1 MTALTGKANGVEK
14 VDDHVSSEP
23 GFGIVAEWSRTSALL
38 ALVLLLCIGQS
49 RAGQQQPA
57 KSSSHFQQVESLVQ
71 QGHLEEARAAMLDEL
86 KRNPASVDGYNLLG
100 IIESN
105 LQDYSNALAA
115 FEKALQL
122 SPNSAKTHNNLGN
135 FYISQ
140 KKPDLAEKEFRTTLR
155 LDPANQDGNYNLG
168 VLLMAKGAP
177 AEAIAHFERVHPQN
191 LAASFNLI
199 RAEFQ
204 SKRPAEAVRLATL
217 LSEKNKGDVQVH
229 FSLGVLLASERQ
241 WKPALV
247 ELEKADALQPD
258 TFEILFNL
266 GQAYLRS
273 GQNTNAEPAV
283 TRALKLKPESVE
295 TLYLLAQVYANESRP
310 RDSLELLVRAH
321 KIAPGDIDIIC
332 LLAQVSM
339 SQSYYEDAIPLLE
352 SGLQLAPQRSDL
364 HAALGQSYFMAGK
377 VDQAINEFRKLIEL
391 EHSARSY
398 AFLGIAYRQLGRFD
412 EAKRSLQQGLKLDPH
427 NATCIFNLGLI
438 AEQQGDSAAA
448 GSMFEQVLLA
458 NPGFP
463 DALLEL
469 ATLRIQA
476 KRLPEA
482 EQLLRKY
489 VRLSRNPSTGYYKL
503 GMVERSLHETAAADR
518 DLGVFQTLSKD
529 VSTGPH
535 HYEHLFDYLDSRS
548 QLAPQAR
555 EQLDI
560 DELIDHIQKNPGRPN
575 DLYLLAEAYLKSG
588 RLADARTAIDRL
600 DQISS
605 GDFRTLTG
613 VGVLLARYRLYDDAI
628 QHFQAAL
635 QTNPGSDEEEF
646 DLANAYF
653 RKGLYSDAL
662 AAAMQVSAGGRKD
675 DAYLA
680 LLGDIYAH
688 QGDTAHAEEIFR
700 DAIGRNPDNDQDYLT
715 LALLQFR
722 VNDISGAKQTLLK
735 GQARIPASGKLLW
748 GLGIVSALEGS
759 TQEAAGQL
767 ERAVDLLPE
776 WPGSYSLL
784 GVFYYQTGQIAK
796 AREVLDRFKNSSAT
810 GGMDLNRIEQAL
822 EQAPTASVSGNE
834 PMTMAS
840 RKQLLQLALSLADR
854 TL

>member
-1 MTALTGKANGVEK
+1 MTAFPSKVNGVGQAGRRA
-14 VDDHVSSEP
+14 SSGP
-23 GFGIVAEWSRTSALL
+23 ASGIEAACARTGATLTLL
-38 ALVLLLCIGQS
+38 ALLLIGQA
-49 RAGQQQPA
+49 RAGQQRNA
-57 KSSSHFQQVESLVQ
+57 ETASSFPQVEALLQ
-71 QGHLEEARAAMLDEL
+71 QGHLEEARAAMLEEL

-100 IIESN
+100 IIESDQ
-105 LQDYSNALAA
+105 QDYSNALAA

-122 SPNSAKTHNNLGN
+122 NPNSTKTHNNLGN

-140 KKPDLAEKEFRTTLR
+140 KKTDLAEKEFRTTLR

-168 VLLMAKGAP
+168 VLLMAKGVP
-177 AEAIAHFERVHPQN
+177 AEAIAHFQRVHPQN

-199 RAEFQ
+199 RAEFE
-204 SKRPAEAVRLATL
+204 SKRPTEAVRLATL
-217 LSEKNKGDVQVH
+217 LSEKNEGDVQVH
-229 FSLGVLLASERQ
+229 FSLGVLLASEKQ
-241 WKPALV
+241 WKPALL
-247 ELEKADALQPD
+247 ELEKANALQPD

-273 GQNTNAEPAV
+273 GQNANAEPAL
-283 TRALKLKPESVE
+283 TRALKLKPESAE
-295 TLYLLAQVYANESRP
+295 TLYLLAQVDANESRP

-321 KIAPGDIDIIC
+321 KIAPGDIDIIA

-352 SGLQLAPQRSDL
+352 SGLQLAPRRSDL
-364 HAALGQSYFMAGK
+364 HSALGQSYFMAGK
-377 VDQAINEFRKLIEL
+377 VNQSIDEFKKLIEL

-412 EAKRSLQQGLKLDPH
+412 EAKQSLQQGLKLDPH
-427 NATCIFNLGLI
+427 NATCLFNLGLI

-448 GSMFEQVLLA
+448 GSMFEQVRLA

-469 ATLRIQA
+469 ANLRIQA

-518 DLGVFQTLSKD
+518 DMGVFQTMSKN
-529 VSTGPH
+529 VASGPH
-535 HYEHLFDYLDSRS
+535 GYEHLFDYLDSRS

-560 DELIDHIQKNPGRPN
+560 DELTDHIRKNPGRPN
-575 DLYLLAEAYLKSG
+575 DLYLLAEAYLKFG
-588 RLADARTAIDRL
+588 RLADARTTIVQL

-605 GDFRTLTG
+605 SDFRTLTG
-613 VGVLLARYRLYDDAI
+613 VGVLLARYHLYDDAI

-635 QTNPGSDEEEF
+635 KVNPASDEEEF
-646 DLANAYF
+646 DLADALF
-653 RKGLYSDAL
+653 RKARYADAL
-662 AAAMQVSAGGRKD
+662 EAAGQVSAEGRKD
-675 DAYLA
+675 EAYLA

-688 QGDTAHAEEIFR
+688 QGDTARAEQIFR

-722 VNDISGAKQTLLK
+722 ENDVAGAKQTLLK
-735 GQARIPASGKLLW
+735 AQARIPASGKILW

-784 GVFYYQTGQIAK
+784 GVFYYQTGQFAK

-822 EQAPTASVSGNE
+822 DQAPTASVSGNE

>member
-1 MTALTGKANGVEK
+1 VAACARTGA
-14 VDDHVSSEP
+14 
-23 GFGIVAEWSRTSALL
+23 TLALL
-38 ALVLLLCIGQS
+38 ALLLIGQA
-49 RAGQQQPA
+49 RAGQQQDA
-57 KSSSHFQQVESLVQ
+57 KTASSFSQVEPLLQ
-71 QGHLEEARAAMLDEL
+71 QGHLEEAKIAMLDEL

-100 IIESN
+100 IIESDQ
-105 LQDYSNALAA
+105 QDYSNALAA

-122 SPNSAKTHNNLGN
+122 NPNSAKTHNNLGN
-135 FYISQ
+135 FYVSQ
-140 KKPDLAEKEFRTTLR
+140 KRTDLAEKEFRTTLR

-199 RAEFQ
+199 RAEFE

-217 LSEKNKGDVQVH
+217 LSEKNKDDVQVH
-229 FSLGVLLASERQ
+229 FSLGVLLASEKQ
-241 WKPALV
+241 WKPGLL

-266 GQAYLRS
+266 GLAYLRS
-273 GQNTNAEPAV
+273 GQNANAEPAL
-283 TRALKLKPESVE
+283 TRALKLKPESAE

-310 RDSLELLVRAH
+310 RDALELLVRAH
-321 KIAPGDIDIIC
+321 KIAPGDIDIIY

-339 SQSYYEDAIPLLE
+339 SQSYYEDAIPLLD
-352 SGLQLAPQRSDL
+352 SGLQLAPQRPDL

-377 VDQAINEFRKLIEL
+377 DDQAIDEFKKLIEL

-412 EAKRSLQQGLKLDPH
+412 EAKQSLQQGLKLDPH
-427 NATCIFNLGLI
+427 NATCLFNLGLI

-448 GSMFEQVLLA
+448 GSMFEQVLLG

-469 ATLRIQA
+469 ANLRIQA

-529 VSTGPH
+529 VPTGPH
-535 HYEHLFDYLDSRS
+535 GYEHLFDYLDSRS

-588 RLADARTAIDRL
+588 KLADARTAIGQL

-613 VGVLLARYRLYDDAI
+613 VGVLLARYHLYDDAI

-635 QTNPGSDEEEF
+635 KANPGSDEEEF
-646 DLANAYF
+646 DLANAFF
-653 RKGLYSDAL
+653 RKGRYADAL
-662 AAAMQVSAGGRKD
+662 DAAGQVSAEGRKD
-675 DAYLA
+675 EAYLA

-688 QGDTAHAEEIFR
+688 QGDTGRAEQIFR

-722 VNDISGAKQTLLK
+722 ENDIAGAKQTLLK

-784 GVFYYQTGQIAK
+784 GIFYYQTGQIAK

-822 EQAPTASVSGNE
+822 EQAPVSTLSGNE

>member
-38 ALVLLLCIGQS
+38 ALVLLLCIGQL
-49 RAGQQQPA
+49 RAGQQQPE

-122 SPNSAKTHNNLGN
+122 SPNSTKTHNNLGN

-140 KKPDLAEKEFRTTLR
+140 KKTDLAEKEFRTTLR

-364 HAALGQSYFMAGK
+364 HAALGQSYFM
-377 VDQAINEFRKLIEL
+377 E
-391 EHSARSY
+391 
-398 AFLGIAYRQLGRFD
+398 
-412 EAKRSLQQGLKLDPH
+412 
-427 NATCIFNLGLI
+427 
-438 AEQQGDSAAA
+438 
-448 GSMFEQVLLA
+448 
-458 NPGFP
+458 
-463 DALLEL
+463 
-469 ATLRIQA
+469 
-476 KRLPEA
+476 
-482 EQLLRKY
+482 
-489 VRLSRNPSTGYYKL
+489 
-503 GMVERSLHETAAADR
+503 
-518 DLGVFQTLSKD
+518 
-529 VSTGPH
+529 
-535 HYEHLFDYLDSRS
+535 
-548 QLAPQAR
+548 
-555 EQLDI
+555 
-560 DELIDHIQKNPGRPN
+560 
-575 DLYLLAEAYLKSG
+575 
-588 RLADARTAIDRL
+588 
-600 DQISS
+600 
-605 GDFRTLTG
+605 
-613 VGVLLARYRLYDDAI
+613 
-628 QHFQAAL
+628 
-635 QTNPGSDEEEF
+635 
-646 DLANAYF
+646 
-653 RKGLYSDAL
+653 
-662 AAAMQVSAGGRKD
+662 
-675 DAYLA
+675 
-680 LLGDIYAH
+680 
-688 QGDTAHAEEIFR
+688 
-700 DAIGRNPDNDQDYLT
+700 IGR
-715 LALLQFR
+715 ASCRER
-722 VNDISGAKQTLLK
+722 V
-735 GQARIPASGKLLW
+735 
-748 GLGIVSALEGS
+748 
-759 TQEAAGQL
+759 
-767 ERAVDLLPE
+767 
-776 WPGSYSLL
+776 
-784 GVFYYQTGQIAK
+784 
-796 AREVLDRFKNSSAT
+796 
-810 GGMDLNRIEQAL
+810 
-822 EQAPTASVSGNE
+822 
-834 PMTMAS
+834 
-840 RKQLLQLALSLADR
+840 
-854 TL
+854 

>member
-1 MTALTGKANGVEK
+1 
-14 VDDHVSSEP
+14 
-23 GFGIVAEWSRTSALL
+23 
-38 ALVLLLCIGQS
+38 
-49 RAGQQQPA
+49 
-57 KSSSHFQQVESLVQ
+57 
-71 QGHLEEARAAMLDEL
+71 
-86 KRNPASVDGYNLLG
+86 
-100 IIESN
+100 
-105 LQDYSNALAA
+105 
-115 FEKALQL
+115 
-122 SPNSAKTHNNLGN
+122 
-135 FYISQ
+135 
-140 KKPDLAEKEFRTTLR
+140 
-155 LDPANQDGNYNLG
+155 
-168 VLLMAKGAP
+168 
-177 AEAIAHFERVHPQN
+177 
-191 LAASFNLI
+191 
-199 RAEFQ
+199 
-204 SKRPAEAVRLATL
+204 
-217 LSEKNKGDVQVH
+217 
-229 FSLGVLLASERQ
+229 
-241 WKPALV
+241 
-247 ELEKADALQPD
+247 
-258 TFEILFNL
+258 
-266 GQAYLRS
+266 
-273 GQNTNAEPAV
+273 
-283 TRALKLKPESVE
+283 
-295 TLYLLAQVYANESRP
+295 
-310 RDSLELLVRAH
+310 
-321 KIAPGDIDIIC
+321 
-332 LLAQVSM
+332 
-339 SQSYYEDAIPLLE
+339 
-352 SGLQLAPQRSDL
+352 
-364 HAALGQSYFMAGK
+364 
-377 VDQAINEFRKLIEL
+377 
-391 EHSARSY
+391 
-398 AFLGIAYRQLGRFD
+398 
-412 EAKRSLQQGLKLDPH
+412 
-427 NATCIFNLGLI
+427 
-438 AEQQGDSAAA
+438 
-448 GSMFEQVLLA
+448 MFEQVLLA

-476 KRLPEA
+476 KKLPEA

-653 RKGLYSDAL
+653 RKGLYADGL

>member
-1 MTALTGKANGVEK
+1 MTALPSRLNSVEQASRRAPAGPASGIAAACARTGA
-14 VDDHVSSEP
+14 S
-23 GFGIVAEWSRTSALL
+23 FTLL
-38 ALVLLLCIGQS
+38 TLLLIGHA
-49 RAGQQQPA
+49 RAGQQQNA
-57 KSSSHFQQVESLVQ
+57 KTASSFPQVEALLQ
-71 QGHLEEARAAMLDEL
+71 QGHLEEAKIATLDEL
-86 KRNPASVDGYNLLG
+86 KRNPVSVDGYNLLG

-105 LQDYSNALAA
+105 QQDYSNALAA

-122 SPNSAKTHNNLGN
+122 NPNSPKTHNNLGN

-140 KKPDLAEKEFRTTLR
+140 KRTDLAEKEFRTTLR

-177 AEAIAHFERVHPQN
+177 ADAIAHFERVHPQS
-191 LAASFNLI
+191 LAASFNMI
-199 RAEFQ
+199 RAEFE

-217 LSEKNKGDVQVH
+217 LSEKNKDDVQVH
-229 FSLGVLLASERQ
+229 FSLGVLLASEKQ
-241 WKPALV
+241 WKPGLL

-273 GQNTNAEPAV
+273 GQNINAEPAL
-283 TRALKLKPESVE
+283 TRALKLKPESAE

-321 KIAPGDIDIIC
+321 KLAPGDIDIIY

-377 VDQAINEFRKLIEL
+377 NDLAIDEFKKLIEL
-391 EHSARSY
+391 ERSARSY

-412 EAKRSLQQGLKLDPH
+412 EAKQSLEQGIKLDPH
-427 NATCIFNLGLI
+427 NATCLFNLGLI
-438 AEQQGDSAAA
+438 AEQQGDSATA

-469 ATLRIQA
+469 ANLRIQA
-476 KRLPEA
+476 RRLPEA

-529 VSTGPH
+529 VPTRPH
-535 HYEHLFDYLDSRS
+535 GYEHLFNYLDNRS

-588 RLADARTAIDRL
+588 RLADARTAIGQL

-635 QTNPGSDEEEF
+635 KVNPGSDEEEF
-646 DLANAYF
+646 DLANALF
-653 RKGLYSDAL
+653 RKARYADAL
-662 AAAMQVSAGGRKD
+662 DAAGQVSAEGRKD
-675 DAYLA
+675 EAYLA

-688 QGDTAHAEEIFR
+688 QGDTARAEQIFR

-722 VNDISGAKQTLLK
+722 ENDVAGAKQTLLK

-822 EQAPTASVSGNE
+822 DQAPTASVSGNE